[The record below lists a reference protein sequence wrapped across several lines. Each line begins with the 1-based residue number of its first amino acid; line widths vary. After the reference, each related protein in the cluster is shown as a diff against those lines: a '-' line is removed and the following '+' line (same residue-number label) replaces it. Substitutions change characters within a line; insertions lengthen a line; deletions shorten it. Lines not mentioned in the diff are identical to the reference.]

1 MIIHSFEMQLQYSH
15 DKEGS
20 FDQIYKEYFQNVSEI
35 KRIDRIPDMDK
46 QRCGIDTIITLNS
59 GECISVQEK
68 WRKRNF
74 RGDFLIEYCS
84 VQSGNVC
91 DKPGWIYTIDSDYIF
106 AAYADGI
113 VKIYPV
119 ALLKIAW
126 ANNKIKWIPRYFIR
140 PAQND
145 GYITLNVAVPIK
157 ILEPE
162 IVKAMQLSR

>member
-20 FDQIYKEYFQNVSEI
+20 FDHIYKEYFQNVAEI
-35 KRIDRIPDMDK
+35 TRIARVTDMDK
-46 QRCGIDTIITLNS
+46 QRHGIDTIITLDS
-59 GECISVQEK
+59 GEHIGVQEK
-68 WRKRNF
+68 WRQRNF

-84 VQSGNVC
+84 VQTGNTC
-91 DKPGWIYTIDSDYIF
+91 DTPGWIYTIDSDYIF
-106 AAYADGI
+106 VAYADGV

-126 ANNKIKWIPRYFIR
+126 ANNKIKWIPRYFIQ
-140 PAQND
+140 PAQNY
-145 GYITLNVAVPIK
+145 GYMTLNVAVPTK

-162 IVKAMQLSR
+162 IIKAMQLPR